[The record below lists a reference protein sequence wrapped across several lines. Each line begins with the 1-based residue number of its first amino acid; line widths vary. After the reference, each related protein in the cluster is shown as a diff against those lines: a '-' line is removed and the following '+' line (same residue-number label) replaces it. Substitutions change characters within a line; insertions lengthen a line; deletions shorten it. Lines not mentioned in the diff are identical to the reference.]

1 MTAPAPTK
9 SVRVFVNGT
18 GLDLPATATALD
30 AVRAA
35 DAAEGSA
42 VAGGTRA
49 ISDSRGLLI
58 KAAERVYAGAI
69 YRTVRARTAVVTT
82 DD

>member
-1 MTAPAPTK
+1 MTSSTAK

-18 GLDLPATATALD
+18 GLDLPDSATALD

-35 DAAEGSA
+35 DSEEGAGVAAGA
-42 VAGGTRA
+42 RA

-58 KAAERVYAGAI
+58 KPAERVYAGAI
-69 YRTVRARTAVVTT
+69 YRTIRAKRPLST